1 MAHVYESQRN
11 SSAPYFKR
19 SLDTYDDFWSNQEQR
34 HREHRRSIITLS
46 IVMALLVV
54 AAIVVHP
61 VLLAFAGTVGLLNLV
76 EIFMYRRT
84 RPTGRLPD
92 RPRSTTVEIELE
104 G

>member
-1 MAHVYESQRN
+1 MVAVYESQRN

-19 SLDTYDDFWSNQEQR
+19 SLDTFDDFWSNQEQR

-46 IVMALLVV
+46 IVMGLLVV

-61 VLLAFAGTVGLLNLV
+61 FLLVFAGMIGLVNLV

-84 RPTGRLPD
+84 RPTGKLPD
-92 RPRSTTVEIELE
+92 RPRSATVEVELDD
-104 G
+104 

>member
-1 MAHVYESQRN
+1 MYESQRN
-11 SSAPYFKR
+11 SSAPFFKR
-19 SLDTYDDFWSNQEQR
+19 SLDTYDDFWSNLEQR
-34 HREHRRSIITLS
+34 HSEHRRSIITLS
-46 IVMALLVV
+46 IVMALLLV

-61 VLLAFAGTVGLLNLV
+61 LLLVFAGMLGLVNLV

-92 RPRSTTVEIELE
+92 QPRSTTVEIELE